1 MRQQR
6 RSSSLYQAPRRS
18 RLRRRPLPLRLRQH
32 RQMTNNVDAL
42 IEILGPSGEDLVNTR
57 EIVKEMELLNPDEI
71 WRPVE
76 EER

>member
-1 MRQQR
+1 
-6 RSSSLYQAPRRS
+6 LG
-18 RLRRRPLPLRLRQH
+18 QH
-32 RQMTNNVDAL
+32 PTNNVDAL